1 MRARKIIGV
10 LLALMLVFGMSSS
23 VFADTATAPTPK
35 ISITADDTH
44 SYDIYQIFTGDLK
57 NNQLSNV
64 CYGQN
69 ANLPDGK
76 NIGDKV
82 PTSAI
87 TDLASVNDSDL
98 LVKIAKIMKYVNIGG
113 TAFKEVKPENRSVE
127 VPAGYYICV
136 DKGTVGSGEEYNFY
150 VVNVAGDM
158 TIDVKRDSV
167 ESYKKVKDVNDSV
180 ANSTTDWQDSADYDI
195 GDNVPF
201 QLTADLTD
209 KVATYKTY
217 EVIFHDTLSAGLTYN
232 DDAKVTMNN
241 KDVTKSFKI
250 THSNGALK
258 ISCSDVKA
266 LVAANGSVIK
276 VDYTAKLNADAVV
289 GAAGNL
295 NTMYLEYSN
304 NPNLDQNGNPS
315 TSTGTTP
322 EDKVKVFTYKAVV
335 NKVDAADK
343 TPLAGAGFTLYKAN
357 AEGKYVAVG
366 EEQIADGKTVFEWK
380 GLDDGNYRLEET
392 TVPNGFRTMDPVEF
406 TITAEHDF
414 EGTDPLLTELNAG
427 GKLTADKAAGTL
439 TTTVENV
446 YGSELPS
453 TGGMG
458 TTILYIVGGL
468 LIVCAAGALV
478 FRRRRTA

>member
-23 VFADTATAPTPK
+23 VFAATV
-35 ISITADDTH
+35 SVSQDDAH
-44 SYDIYQIFTGDLK
+44 AYDVYQIFTGDLK
-57 NNQLSNV
+57 DGKLTNV
-64 CYGQN
+64 KYGQN
-69 ANLPDGK
+69 ANLPEGK
-76 NIGDKV
+76 AVGDKV

-87 TDLASVNDSDL
+87 TDLASVNNSDDMT
-98 LVKIAKIMKYVNIGG
+98 KIAKILNYVNLANPIGEA
-113 TAFKEVKPENRSVE
+113 TAKTPLTNL
-127 VPAGYYICV
+127 ATGYYVCV
-136 DKGTVGSGEEYNFY
+136 DKGDVGSGEEYNFY
-150 VVNVAGDM
+150 VVNVGGDM
-158 TIDVKRDSV
+158 TISVKRDAV
-167 ESYKKVKDVNDSV
+167 ESYKKVKDTNDTEG
-180 ANSTTDWQDSADYDI
+180 TTTGWQDSADYDI
-195 GDNVPF
+195 GDAVPF

-241 KDVTKSFKI
+241 KDVTESFTI
-250 THSNGALK
+250 THSNGALT
-258 ISCSDVKA
+258 IRCSDVKA

-276 VDYTAKLNADAVV
+276 VDYTAVLNDGAVV

-380 GLDDGNYRLEET
+380 GLDDGNYRLVET